1 MLMLKLYTFFIPLLL
16 WTACPAARAEA
27 KYSFSER
34 SRTILKAAAGESKT
48 DFFTVLAKIKTGRP
62 AWRQLDSLLFD
73 EKIGGSFLSY
83 SAIATYLYLQQEL
96 PDSLAKKFREV
107 YHRRTIYRGD
117 TENHWA
123 MYYTGILLASQTW
136 PDEPA
141 AFWFNGKSS
150 QENWQEAH
158 EYLLRWIQITSTVG
172 QGEFDS
178 PTYFITYV
186 SPMLVLYDFCKEPVL
201 RHRVEL
207 VLHLLF
213 ADFAVDHLQG
223 MYGGGPSRDYPEDII
238 NPLIPAS
245 TMWAWLYFGQPDFE
259 PWREHRGP
267 LRHRG
272 WETVCGTLSSY
283 RLPEIIRRIA
293 TDRSQPYVN
302 LESKRTRNIIRFRE
316 EQNPIVYKYTYMSP
330 SYVLG
335 SLYGGILQPIQQH
348 TWDVSFVSEQPYNT
362 LFTLHPFYSGQELAM
377 FFPEEEKILA
387 DEVNRYHLIY
397 KDPNKWNSSS
407 PFEQTFQHRNA
418 LIVVYE
424 IETGAQHP
432 HIDGFFP
439 KTLRERRID
448 PSGWIFCN
456 AGKTYIAF
464 FPLKPYEWIEE
475 KVNWRWRSH
484 DLRNGVVVQ
493 VDEASHHT
501 SFAAFCRRFQPAP
514 QWKFGTITY
523 KTLEGEEMQF
533 SFNGARLLNGQ
544 AVRFKADELYD
555 SPYMLSKRYSGII
568 TLRYGKETLE
578 LNFN

>member
-1 MLMLKLYTFFIPLLL
+1 MLKSYKFALLL
-16 WTACPAARAEA
+16 SLLTTGIASQAFA
-27 KYSFSER
+27 KYSFTER
-34 SRTILKAAAGESKT
+34 SRVILKAAAKENKK

-83 SAIATYLYLQQEL
+83 SAIATFLYLQDEL
-96 PDSLAKKFREV
+96 PDSLAKKFRDV

-123 MYYTGILLASQTW
+123 MYYTGMLLASQTW
-136 PDEPA
+136 PNEPA
-141 AFWFNGKSS
+141 TFWFNGKTS
-150 QENWQEAH
+150 QENWQEAYD
-158 EYLLRWIQITSTVG
+158 YLLRWIKITSTIG

-186 SPMLVLYDFCKEPVL
+186 TPMLVLYDFCKDPVL
-201 RHRVEL
+201 QHHVEL

-223 MYGGGPSRDYPEDII
+223 MYGGGHSRDYPEDII

-245 TMWAWLYFGQPDFE
+245 TMWAWLYFGEPDFE
-259 PWREHRGP
+259 PWREKRGP

-272 WETVCGTLSSY
+272 WETVCASLSHY
-283 RLPEIIRRIA
+283 RLPELIRHIA
-293 TDRSQPYVN
+293 TDRSKPYVN

-316 EQNPIVYKYTYMSP
+316 EQNPIVYKYTYMTS

-348 TWDVSFVSEQPYNT
+348 TWDVSFVSNKPNNT
-362 LFTLHPFYSGQELAM
+362 LFTLHPFYSGKELAM

-407 PFEQTFQHRNA
+407 PYEQTFQHRNA
-418 LIVVYE
+418 IIVLYD
-424 IETGAQHP
+424 INPGTQHA

-439 KTLRERRID
+439 KTLVERRVD

-456 AGKTYIAF
+456 AGKTYMAF
-464 FPLKPYEWIEE
+464 FPLRPYEWIEE

-484 DLRNGVVVQ
+484 DLKNGIVLQ
-493 VDEASHHT
+493 VDEAAPFK
-501 SFAAFCRRFQPAP
+501 SFQDFCSRFQQVP
-514 QWKFGTITY
+514 QYQGGCVTY
-523 KTLEGEEMQF
+523 KTLDGNEMQM
-533 SFNGARLLNGQ
+533 SFNGAHLLNGQ
-544 AVRFKADELYD
+544 LVRFSSDTLFD
-555 SPYMLSKRYSGII
+555 SPFMYSKRNSGII
-568 TLRYGKETLE
+568 ELRYGDEKIE